1 MVVGLTLSGLKRA
14 EVFFFCHKL
23 SSGVRCLD
31 IWLALL
37 TKLVRTGWLDIGQV
51 LFCFFIDR
59 DIKTQK
65 TTRPLS
71 SHLDQ
76 TSLVNKGFITWP
88 KIELFLT

>member
-1 MVVGLTLSGLKRA
+1 MVVGLKLSGLKRA

-31 IWLALL
+31 IWFALL

-51 LFCFFIDR
+51 LFCFFIHR

-65 TTRPLS
+65 ITRPLS

-88 KIELFLT
+88 KIELFQT